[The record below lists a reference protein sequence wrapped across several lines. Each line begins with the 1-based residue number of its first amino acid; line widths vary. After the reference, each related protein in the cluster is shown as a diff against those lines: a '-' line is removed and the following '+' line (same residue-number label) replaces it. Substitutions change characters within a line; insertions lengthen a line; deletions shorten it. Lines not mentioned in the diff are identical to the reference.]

1 MNPSKMIAAAMA
13 LSGTAAF
20 AQSSVTL
27 YGTADAGIGKV
38 QSMSIGPNDVINKTK
53 MISGSLMNNSTSN
66 IGVAGREDLGGGMMA
81 GFNLE
86 SNLDLNDG
94 ANLGAGGGF
103 WGRQAKVWLQG
114 ASWGTFQMGRLYNPS
129 FLALAGWQLTG
140 VANYSVVGNT
150 YNWGGNS
157 VRQSSMFGYRTPN
170 MGGFTVEM
178 GYVMK
183 ADNVI
188 AGVESSKW
196 DVAATYASGP
206 LVASLS
212 ANKVAGAKTSAALG
226 GRYKIGQQFAVATS
240 YSHAANGQNIRNG
253 FSLGGQGTF
262 DLLIVTL
269 DLTRD
274 TKNEWGAKKY
284 TNALLEGRYAL
295 SKRTFIYAAYL
306 NLDSTHNY
314 GLGVR
319 HNF

>member
-1 MNPSKMIAAAMA
+1 
-13 LSGTAAF
+13 
-20 AQSSVTL
+20 
-27 YGTADAGIGKV
+27 
-38 QSMSIGPNDVINKTK
+38 
-53 MISGSLMNNSTSN
+53 
-66 IGVAGREDLGGGMMA
+66 
-81 GFNLE
+81 
-86 SNLDLNDG
+86 
-94 ANLGAGGGF
+94 
-103 WGRQAKVWLQG
+103 
-114 ASWGTFQMGRLYNPS
+114 
-129 FLALAGWQLTG
+129 

-262 DLLIVTL
+262 DLFIVTL

-284 TNALLEGRYAL
+284 TNSLLEGRYAL